1 MYFLCYNCYG
11 DNSMKNTN
19 LQMKWNAPIICFCIF
34 FVVILILFLQ
44 FCYLGLSKEVYGI
57 DMKEFASNRNTVTSV
72 LGAERGTIYDVHENV
87 LAQNITSY
95 TLIAYLDENRTTDP
109 LDPKHVVDK
118 DYTATKLSKILGED
132 NYEYLLSRLNKNSKQ
147 VEFGS
152 IGKNLTELTK
162 LAIEELK
169 LPGISFTETVKR
181 YYPNGDFAS
190 YVIGYAKQY
199 TKINIKVED
208 SYNLYDYY
216 KNFFDN
222 YENVT
227 IEVSKSDVVNVSGT
241 TINAINVG
249 TSLLFIK
256 SNEDLLATIYIN
268 VTDYDNYQTLNST
281 IIGELGI
288 ESNFEKKLQGIDGYI
303 KYQQDKYGYQIP
315 DTKEER
321 LDAINGY
328 NIYLTLDSNVQ
339 RFAEN
344 AINEIEDNYEPDW
357 SIVSV
362 MDAKNGA
369 ILASAT
375 TPSYNPNNLSSEMS
389 YQNPLVSYTYEPGSV
404 MKIYTYMCAIETG
417 LYDGEKEYLSGS
429 YQFNDGTKMHDW
441 DRKGWG
447 NLTYNQGFSY
457 SSNTAIINIIK
468 DYLSREKLKT
478 CLEKYG
484 FGKTT
489 GIELSNEAKGSIKFN
504 YETEVMAAGFGQGIS
519 TTAVQQLQALSIVAN
534 NGVMVTPHIIDKMVD
549 PNTEEVIETKIKK
562 SEKLVSDK
570 TINKIKDLM
579 ESVIK
584 PESLTG
590 GKYYLEGYDL
600 IGKTGTAQIYE
611 NGAYLTGSNDYIVSI
626 AMMYPKDDPEIIIY
640 AAVQKPSHSANSAL
654 TNPIK
659 ELVKNISKYKGIY
672 SDIDNNSNELYK
684 LDTYINKNVNEI
696 KEILNNNNL
705 NVIVIGNGDKIIKQY
720 PTKNKKVVSGD
731 KVFLVTNG
739 VEIKMVNLN
748 NWSRY
753 DISKYCSLTGIKC
766 TFEGSGYAV
775 SQSISENTIL
785 DNKMKLKV
793 ELGNIKEDK
802 KETKKEKE

>member
-1 MYFLCYNCYG
+1 M
-11 DNSMKNTN
+11 
-19 LQMKWNAPIICFCIF
+19 Q
-34 FVVILILFLQ
+34 
-44 FCYLGLSKEVYGI
+44 
-57 DMKEFASNRNTVTSV
+57 EFASNRNTATSV
-72 LGAERGTIYDVHENV
+72 LGAERGTIYDVEGKV

-118 DYTATKLSKILGED
+118 DYTATKLSKILGEE
-132 NYEYLLSRLNKNSKQ
+132 NYDYLFKRLNKNSKQ

-199 TKINIKVED
+199 TKINIKEEE

-216 KNFFDN
+216 KNFFTN

-227 IEVSKSDVVNVSGT
+227 IEVSKSDIVNVSGT
-241 TINAINVG
+241 TVNAKNVG
-249 TSLLFIK
+249 SSLLFIK
-256 SNEDLLATIYIN
+256 SNQDLLATIYVN
-268 VTDYDNYQTLNST
+268 VTDYDNFETLSST

-315 DTKEER
+315 DTKEEKVE
-321 LDAINGY
+321 AINGY
-328 NIYLTLDSNVQ
+328 DVYLTLDSNIQ
-339 RFAEN
+339 RFAES
-344 AINEIEDNYEPDW
+344 AINELEEEYEPDW
-357 SIVSV
+357 SIISV
-362 MDAKNGA
+362 MDAKTGA

-375 TPSYNPNNLSSEMS
+375 TPSYNPNNLSNEMS

-404 MKIYTYMCAIETG
+404 MKTYTYMCALETG

-429 YQFNDGTKMHDW
+429 YTFSDGTKMHDW
-441 DRKGWG
+441 DKKGWG
-447 NLTYNQGFSY
+447 KLTYDQGFSY
-457 SSNTAIINIIK
+457 SSNIGIINIIK
-468 DYLSREKLKT
+468 DYLSKEKLRT

-519 TTAVQQLQALSIVAN
+519 TTAVQQLQALSIIAN
-534 NGVMVTPHIIDKMVD
+534 DGVMIKPHIIDKMID
-549 PNTEEVIETKIKK
+549 TNTKEVIETEIVK

-570 TINKIKDLM
+570 TISKIKDLM

-590 GKYYLEGYDL
+590 GKYYLEGYNL

-626 AMMYPKDDPEIIIY
+626 AMMYPKENPEIIIY
-640 AAVQKPSHSANSAL
+640 AATQKPSHSSNSAL

-672 SDIDNNSNELYK
+672 TDSKSNNNELYK
-684 LDTYINKNVNEI
+684 LDSYINKNVNEI
-696 KEILNNNNL
+696 KEKLNNNNL
-705 NVIVIGNGDKIIKQY
+705 DVIIIGNGDKIIKQY
-720 PTKNKKVVSGD
+720 PTKNTKLVSHD
-731 KVFLVTNG
+731 KVFLITNG
-739 VEIKMVNLN
+739 SEIRMENLT

-753 DISKYCSLTGIKC
+753 DISKYCSLIGIKC

-775 SQSISENTIL
+775 NQSISKGTIIN
-785 DNKMKLKV
+785 DKSKLKV
-793 ELGNIKEDK
+793 ELGNIREEK
-802 KETKKEKE
+802 KEEKQEEKE